1 MSITPGSTFYYLIL
15 FLIFGNLFA
24 FFIGV
29 LMIAAPQRLGNL
41 FRISNRWISTRRM
54 TKPLEKPRQADR
66 AMLRYPRVLG
76 AIMLASAA
84 LILIKGIIF
93 ISGVNAA
100 DGGRLLARLY
110 SGVNLSAVAWEV
122 IWVTLIT
129 IILLGA
135 ILAIVVG
142 LMSLFKIGKL
152 KHWAESAN
160 RWVSTRQLTKPLD
173 MPHYHLDKMVSAKP
187 QLWGGVITAL
197 ALFSSLVLWWF
208 VLGA

>member
-1 MSITPGSTFYYLIL
+1 VSITPGSTFYYLIL

-135 ILAIVVG
+135 IMAIAVG
-142 LMSLFKIGKL
+142 LMSLFKLGKL

-197 ALFSSLVLWWF
+197 SLFSSLVLWWF

>member
-29 LMIAAPQRLGNL
+29 LMLAAPQRLGDL

-54 TKPLEKPRQADR
+54 TKPLAKPRQADR

-93 ISGVNAA
+93 ISGVSAA

-135 ILAIVVG
+135 ILAIAVG
-142 LMSLFKIGKL
+142 LMSLFKLGKL

-187 QLWGGVITAL
+187 RLWGGVITVL

>member
-54 TKPLEKPRQADR
+54 TKPLEKPRQTDR
-66 AMLRYPRVLG
+66 TMLHYPRVLG

-93 ISGVNAA
+93 ISGVSAA

-110 SGVNLSAVAWEV
+110 GGVNLSAVAWE
-122 IWVTLIT
+122 ITWVTLIT

-135 ILAIVVG
+135 ILAIAVG
-142 LMSLFKIGKL
+142 LMSLFKLGKL